1 VYKRN
6 TVESVGILKRIPGL
20 LNTMRKEGFARV
32 NRQRKGDALRCL
44 DRLREKPSK
53 ILARCKECTKETVK
67 PSYNLRRKSVSFQ
80 EGRRMFTEGR
90 RGMMNL
96 EGFQAEQSRRRVY
109 IELCKECRS
118 SSRIA

>member
-44 DRLREKPSK
+44 DRLRENPSK
-53 ILARCKECTKETVK
+53 ILARCKECTKESVK
-67 PSYNLRRKSVSFQ
+67 PSYNLKRKSISFE
-80 EGRRMFTEGR
+80 EGGRMFTEGHQE
-90 RGMMNL
+90 MMNL
-96 EGFQAEQSRRRVY
+96 EGFQAKQSRKRVY
-109 IELCKECRS
+109 IEL
-118 SSRIA
+118 